1 MSAQLLKATVSFGA
15 LIAIVLLA
23 QLYDQSLFD
32 WSLENIPKI
41 QADASESK

>member
-1 MSAQLLKATVSFGA
+1 MSAQLLKATVSSGA
-15 LIAIVLLA
+15 LAAIALSA